1 MMNTF
6 CIFIPSARST
16 ATNDRMS
23 ALFNIDGNVPLLQ
36 EETKVQLALGL
47 DECAVAAL
55 RLRACIP
62 IWLRHDSGKTMD
74 HRTPVYWWRATALRK
89 TLHGLKLVMKRW
101 KP

>member
-1 MMNTF
+1 MGF
-6 CIFIPSARST
+6 
-16 ATNDRMS
+16 
-23 ALFNIDGNVPLLQ
+23 VPA
-36 EETKVQLALGL
+36 EMRGTKVKLALGL

-55 RLRACIP
+55 RVRACIP
-62 IWLRHDSGKTMD
+62 IWLRRDSEKTMD